1 MITHNDIKA
10 DLHTHT
16 IASGHAFSTVL
27 ENMAN
32 AKSAGMDYIAVTDH
46 YYHDGT
52 KIDRLNEVHRMISAD
67 RCSDRYMG
75 ITVINGGEFNI
86 YHYSGM
92 FSNKEL
98 LKRVKWRLLGLH
110 DWFLE
115 RQIPEYNMKEIKALF
130 IESILTMNDWGI
142 PPTAIAHIERG
153 LSGIS
158 DYSND
163 TLISTMETILRFT
176 KAYNLYM
183 EVNESSAKNKNLQ
196 DIMRIWI
203 KMAKEN
209 GNKICLGSDAHFA
222 LHVGHFDNAIALLNE
237 VDYPK
242 ELILN
247 CDRTALNQFC
257 K

>member
-27 ENMAN
+27 ENITY
-32 AKSAGMDYIAVTDH
+32 AKYAGMDYIAVTDH
-46 YYHDGT
+46 YYRNGT
-52 KIDRLNEVHRMISAD
+52 KIDNLNEVHRMISAD

-75 ITVINGGEFNI
+75 ITVINGGEFNVDSI
-86 YHYSGM
+86 DPFYHQD
-92 FSNKEL
+92 L
-98 LKRVKWRLLGLH
+98 LKGVKWRLLGLH
-110 DWFLE
+110 DWFLKNP
-115 RQIPEYNMKEIKALF
+115 ISHYSVHEIIGMF
-130 IESILTMNDWGI
+130 IDTSLNMNDWRV

-153 LSGIS
+153 IRAAKDFNDKLFAAYVEDLLSFAKE
-158 DYSND
+158 N
-163 TLISTMETILRFT
+163 
-176 KAYNLYM
+176 NLYM
-183 EVNESSAKNKNLQ
+183 EVNESSAKNKDLQ

>member
-16 IASGHAFSTVL
+16 IASDHAFSTVL
-27 ENMAN
+27 ENMTN

-46 YYHDGT
+46 YYHNGT

-67 RCSDRYMG
+67 RCSNRYMG
-75 ITVINGGEFNI
+75 ITVINGGEFNVDSI
-86 YHYSGM
+86 DPFYH
-92 FSNKEL
+92 KDL
-98 LKRVKWRLLGLH
+98 LKGVKWRLLGLH

-115 RQIPEYNMKEIKALF
+115 NPISHYSLYNIFNMF
-130 IESILTMNDWGI
+130 INTCMSMNDWRV

-153 LSGIS
+153 IRAAS
-158 DYSND
+158 DFDENLFASHIED
-163 TLISTMETILRFT
+163 LLTFT
-176 KAYNLYM
+176 KDNNLYM

-203 KMAKEN
+203 KIAKEN

-222 LHVGHFDNAIALLNE
+222 LHVGRFDNAIALLNE